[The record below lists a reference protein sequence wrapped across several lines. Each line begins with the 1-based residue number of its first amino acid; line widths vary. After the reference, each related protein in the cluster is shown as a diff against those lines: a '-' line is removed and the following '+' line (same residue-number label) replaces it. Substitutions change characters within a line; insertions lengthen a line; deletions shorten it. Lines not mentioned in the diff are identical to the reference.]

1 MYLDMEFPHP
11 VCYVFQCI
19 RKIPQSPYDFRHFK
33 FCCKACNDFIIIQF
47 FLPFMKLIVG
57 HCILVV
63 YFILKNDLHVLHVII
78 ELDIALW

>member
-11 VCYVFQCI
+11 VYYVFQCI
-19 RKIPQSPYDFRHFK
+19 RKIPQSQYDFRHFK

-57 HCILVV
+57 HCTGCIF
-63 YFILKNDLHVLHVII
+63 YTKNDLHVLHVII